1 MSQEGNKHS
10 YYSDIS
16 CMKFLDLWII
26 IAKFAVI
33 LVNFSLNLLSL
44 IVDLTWIIFPINTY
58 CN

>member
-1 MSQEGNKHS
+1 
-10 YYSDIS
+10 
-16 CMKFLDLWII
+16 MKFLDLWII